1 MLSGF
6 NTYSA
11 IFRTALAAVIGSCI
25 GFGRGL
31 HGRAAGGTQSHFSM
45 CGSVVTVLCGLYA
58 ALSTHFLRFV
68 QSSACDWIAVLRV
81 TRGRHQFSSDLP
93 SKWLEIVSF
102 RFEAFA

>member
-6 NTYSA
+6 NTYSV

-31 HGRAAGGTQSHFSM
+31 HGRAAGRDAITFSM

-58 ALSTHFLRFV
+58 ALSTYFLRFV

-81 TRGRHQFSSDLP
+81 TRGMHQFSSDLP